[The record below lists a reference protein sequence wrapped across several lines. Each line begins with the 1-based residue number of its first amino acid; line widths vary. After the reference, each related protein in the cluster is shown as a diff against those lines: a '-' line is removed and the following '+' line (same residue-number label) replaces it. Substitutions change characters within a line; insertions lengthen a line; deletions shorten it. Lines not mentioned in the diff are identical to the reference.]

1 MKINRFL
8 SFVFLLTSFS
18 LLLSSCDSTEE
29 PTQSDEIKV
38 LTNIGNNIILEIYQD
53 LDDDSDPLIT
63 AVQALRA
70 SQTQANLDAARQAWL
85 DSRIPFEIGEA
96 HEFGPVKTGDI
107 KKKLDF
113 WPASVPAINEI
124 TSGTEPINQAYVDS
138 RPYEAKGYHG
148 MEYLLWG
155 EDPKNPRGAGSFSP
169 RELEYL
175 EALAVDHKLLAE
187 WVNNEWEPEG
197 NNWVRHL
204 TNPGPDDDIHKT
216 ELAAIQTVVDRLTRI
231 SEEVGKEYLGEP
243 LQAQDPRQLESYF
256 SNSSGDD
263 FYNILL
269 GIQAV
274 YTGVYGT
281 STDNGISKLVRKKK
295 ADLDDSVKTKI
306 AECLT
311 NYAKI
316 RTNMNDHVATSSA
329 DANAAL
335 TSGIQLHRI
344 FEDRVKVVLY
354 ND

>member
-1 MKINRFL
+1 MKQFVAFL
-8 SFVFLLTSFS
+8 FIGAFISFGCESDVP
-18 LLLSSCDSTEE
+18 TE
-29 PTQSDEIKV
+29 SDEIKV

-53 LDDDSDPLIT
+53 LDDDSDPLIA
-63 AVQALRA
+63 AVQALRV
-70 SQTQANLDAARQAWL
+70 SQTQANLDATRQAWL
-85 DSRIPFEIGEA
+85 NARIPFEFGEA
-96 HEFGPVKTGDI
+96 HEFGPVKTGDV

-113 WPASVPAINEI
+113 WPAGIPAINAI
-124 TSGTEPINQAYVDS
+124 TSGTEPINQTYVDA

-155 EDPKNPRGAGSFSP
+155 EDPKNPRLPGSFSA

-187 WVNNEWEPEG
+187 LVNNEWSADGG
-197 NNWVRHL
+197 NFIKNL
-204 TNPGPDDDIHKT
+204 TKAGTSESIYST
-216 ELAAIQTVVDRLTRI
+216 ELAGVQQVVDRLTRI

-243 LQAQDPRQLESYF
+243 LGLQDPRHLESYF

-274 YTGVYGT
+274 YTGVYGI
-281 STDNGISKLVRKKK
+281 STDNGISKLVRKEKE
-295 ADLDDSVKTKI
+295 DLDDSVKTKI
-306 AECLT
+306 TECLT

-316 RTNMNDHVATSSA
+316 RVDLNDHVSRSSPE
-329 DANAAL
+329 ANAAL
-335 TSGIQLHRI
+335 TSGLQLHRI

-354 ND
+354 NK

>member
-1 MKINRFL
+1 MKQFVILLFL
-8 SFVFLLTSFS
+8 GVLISFTSIG
-18 LLLSSCDSTEE
+18 CDSTEE
-29 PTQSDEIKV
+29 PTESDEIKV
-38 LTNIGNNIILEIYQD
+38 LTNIGNNIILEVYKD

-85 DSRIPFEIGEA
+85 NARVPFEFGEA
-96 HEFGPVKTGDI
+96 HEFGPVKQGDV

-113 WPASVPAINEI
+113 WPTDINAINAI
-124 TSGTEPINQAYVDS
+124 TTGTEPINQAYVDA

-155 EDPKNPRGAGSFSP
+155 EDPKNPKLPGSFTT

-187 WVNNEWEPEG
+187 WVYNEWSPEG
-197 NNWVRHL
+197 GNFVKNL
-204 TNPGPDDDIHKT
+204 TKAGTSESVYST
-216 ELAAIQTVVDRLTRI
+216 ELAGVQQVVDRLTRI

-243 LQAQDPRQLESYF
+243 LSVQDPRQLESYF
-256 SNSSGDD
+256 SNTSGHD
-263 FYNILL
+263 FHNILL

-274 YTGVYGT
+274 YTGVYGS
-281 STDNGISKLVRKKK
+281 STDNGISKLVRTKK
-295 ADLDDSVKTKI
+295 ADLDDSVRAKI
-306 AECLT
+306 TECLA
-311 NYAKI
+311 NYLKI
-316 RTNMNDHVATSSA
+316 RENMNDHVAISSA

-354 ND
+354 NN